1 MSERDGSS
9 FPPTPVTP
17 GGGRRPWLVMG
28 LVCVV
33 VAGSFAVAQV
43 TPGPDPDPS
52 RATEPPRPTQTVVPA
67 EPIATALPR
76 FAWYSAPEAPIDD
89 LFVEA
94 GSVRRLRLTSARLMD
109 DALAQPGRD
118 LLLRGTRGETVCLCW
133 QPSGTESG
141 DARALDL
148 VRRDGDAREV
158 SRTTVAVVNGLDV
171 GGTPN
176 GPLQVALEPSPDGR
190 FAYLARSVRASTGW
204 QVSLDVI
211 DLASATITDTV
222 DLIPVPLD
230 DRSAVVA
237 VERPTLRIAPDGR
250 HALMLSGVQRRAVS
264 GSVTSAR
271 RAWIIGL
278 DGTSLGPVVVADTI
292 ADEPGEGSVGACS
305 WIAFASPA
313 IVAKGCRNPAGDV
326 GATPLELRR
335 YDLAGRD
342 MGAVLVGGEQRDPE
356 QVLLDVTGGLAY
368 GWDPVRHSLFAADLV
383 AGGWRSARPPSGD
396 RDVPEAVVLSGDRP
410 PSGARTTWS
419 GGRSATDPAPARTL
433 VGSPDGRM
441 LFAVGA
447 GSRPGSSSGIWVFD
461 TRTLQLLERWPALA
475 SYESLALFEDGR
487 WLAAVGRPG
496 VTATGGPADWGTSVT
511 VHDTVTGRP
520 VLQIGDLGTDGV
532 LAFPWPG
539 PVAAS
544 P

>member
-17 GGGRRPWLVMG
+17 GGGRRPWLVAG
-28 LVCVV
+28 LVVAL
-33 VAGSFAVAQV
+33 VAGSIAVAQV
-43 TPGPDPDPS
+43 TPDLDS
-52 RATEPPRPTQTVVPA
+52 ARATAPTRPTPTFAPA
-67 EPIATALPR
+67 EQIATALPR
-76 FAWYSAPEAPIDD
+76 FEWFTAPEAPIDD

-118 LLLRGTRGETVCLCW
+118 LLMRGTRGGSVCLCW

-148 VRRDGDAREV
+148 VRRDGDANEL
-158 SRTTVAVVNGLDV
+158 SRTTVTLVNGLDV
-171 GGTPN
+171 SGTPS

-190 FAYLARSVRASTGW
+190 FAYLARAVRSATGW

-211 DLASATITDTV
+211 DLASATISDTV
-222 DLIPVPLD
+222 DLIPVPQE
-230 DRSAVVA
+230 DRSEVAA

-250 HALMLSGVQRRAVS
+250 HAVMLSSIQRQAAS
-264 GSVTSAR
+264 GSLTSTR
-271 RAWIIGL
+271 RAWIIAL
-278 DGTSLGPVVVADTI
+278 DGPSIGPVVA
-292 ADEPGEGSVGACS
+292 ADEIAGGIGDGIGGGSAGACS
-305 WIAFASPA
+305 WIAFTSPA
-313 IVAKGCRNPAGDV
+313 TIAKGCPYARG
-326 GATPLELRR
+326 TYMPLEIRR

-342 MGAVLVGGEQRDPE
+342 LGAIVGDGEQPDLA
-356 QVLLDVTGGLAY
+356 QVLLDVTGGLVYA
-368 GWDPVRHSLFAADLV
+368 WDPVCHSLFAADLV
-383 AGGWRSARPPSGD
+383 AGGWRSARPPSDD
-396 RDVPEAVVLSGDRP
+396 RDVPGAVILNGARP
-410 PSGARTTWS
+410 ASGAHMIWAD
-419 GGRSATDPAPARTL
+419 GRSATDPAPARML
-433 VGSPDGRM
+433 AGSPDGRV

-447 GSRPGSSSGIWVFD
+447 GPDPGSSSGIWVFD
-461 TRTLQLLERWPALA
+461 AHTLRLLERWPALA
-475 SYESLALFEDGR
+475 SYESVVLFEDGR

-496 VTATGGPADWGTSVT
+496 LTARGGPAEWGTSIT

-520 VLQIGDLGTDGV
+520 VLRIGDLGTDDAV
-532 LAFPWPG
+532 ALSSPG